1 MRIFTPT
8 SRAAEDNC
16 IMNKER
22 DLLPWI
28 LGGLSAAAI
37 AVAFAAVSTHRA
49 EATLPSPVAAAHDPV
64 PQVLPAPLTAQAPP
78 QVTPQATPPAA
89 QPDSALNPS
98 APPAQI
104 AAEPQVPGQIWECLT
119 KGVKT
124 FSNNPC
130 GEKSTLLDV
139 GPINGMSAL
148 PAIHYAGAY
157 GSQPR
162 YATGYSDQSA
172 PADADQY
179 SDPYAADSGGN
190 SYAIV
195 GVVPRRRPQQ
205 LHRPPAPPSR
215 PSPPPHNAAPVRRF

>member
-1 MRIFTPT
+1 MK
-8 SRAAEDNC
+8 
-16 IMNKER
+16 KER

-28 LGGLSAAAI
+28 FGGLSAAAI
-37 AVAFAAVSTHRA
+37 AVAFAAVSTHRDA
-49 EATLPSPVAAAHDPV
+49 PTLT
-64 PQVLPAPLTAQAPP
+64 PQVLAAPPAASIATTATPTTPTQTPVQPMATTAQA
-78 QVTPQATPPAA
+78 APPAM
-89 QPDSALNPS
+89 QPDSAPPMPPQAQTAV
-98 APPAQI
+98 APEVQA
-104 AAEPQVPGQIWECLT
+104 GQIWECLT

-162 YATGYSDQSA
+162 YAAGYPDQNA
-172 PADADQY
+172 PADADDY
-179 SDPYAADSGGN
+179 SDQYAADAGGN
-190 SYAIV
+190 SYAIL

-205 LHRPPAPPSR
+205 FHRPPTPPSR
-215 PSPPPHNAAPVRRF
+215 PSPPPHNAAPVRRY